1 MTTRVFRGRSL
12 LDARRAATAALG
24 EDAVVLTSREVRR
37 SGIFGLLGGTEV
49 EIAAARVPTH
59 EPIKLP
65 SRGPFAASAYLTEP
79 RIPAAPM
86 DHVSKASVVNALRAD
101 LRSEM
106 RAVKLALSRPP
117 ADQKS
122 QVADLAADVSALRDV
137 LDRFVVP
144 PARGKVANLLR
155 ARGIEGPT
163 AAALTRAL
171 KVDSG
176 APIEERLR
184 IELGKMIHVSPWAL
198 PTNGQR
204 VVVAAVGPSGVGKT
218 TTLAKLATLAR
229 VSGRSV
235 AFVTCDTFRVGGV
248 DHVRRYA
255 TLLDVPFETARS
267 AEELETFLGRTKAD
281 VVIVDT
287 SGQEPSADAAELLLA
302 ERVFAESEACSPF
315 ERRVLL
321 CVPGACRG
329 VDAARIA
336 RAFAVASPTLLAVT
350 KLDETTQPSGIV
362 HAAHAARLPIA
373 LTCAGQRVPEDL
385 DPGDLQYLLDQLV
398 PSANARKDRAA

>member
-1 MTTRVFRGRSL
+1 
-12 LDARRAATAALG
+12 
-24 EDAVVLTSREVRR
+24 
-37 SGIFGLLGGTEV
+37 
-49 EIAAARVPTH
+49 
-59 EPIKLP
+59 
-65 SRGPFAASAYLTEP
+65 
-79 RIPAAPM
+79 
-86 DHVSKASVVNALRAD
+86 VSKAAVVNALRAD

-106 RAVKLALSRPP
+106 RAVKLALWRPP
-117 ADQKS
+117 AEKHD

-137 LDRFVVP
+137 MDRFSPP
-144 PARGKVANLLR
+144 PARGKVASLLR

-176 APIEERLR
+176 ASLEERLR
-184 IELGKMIHVSPWAL
+184 IELAKMIQVSPWAF

-204 VVVAAVGPSGVGKT
+204 LVVAAVGPSGVGKT

-248 DHVRRYA
+248 EHVRRYA

-267 AEELETFLGRTKAD
+267 AEELETFLGRTNAD

-287 SGQEPSADAAELLLA
+287 SGREPSADAAELLLA
-302 ERVFAESEACSPF
+302 ERVFAESEACVSF

-321 CVPGACRG
+321 CVPGSCRG
-329 VDAARIA
+329 VDAVRIA
-336 RAFAVASPTLLAVT
+336 RAFSVTSPTALALT
-350 KLDETTQPSGIV
+350 KLDETTQPSGII
-362 HAAHAARLPIA
+362 HAVRAAKLPIT
-373 LTCAGQRVPEDL
+373 LTCGGQRVPEDL
-385 DPGDLQYLLDQLV
+385 DPGDLRYLLEQLV
-398 PSANARKDRAA
+398 PSTNVRKERAA